1 MTKLR
6 TGIPKRTPQDTL
18 KLRHANPSKRP
29 KGQQYST
36 KVSRQIDKMGIFEKY
51 NLTEIDKDILKYKLK
66 YPQVTQSELAVL
78 VGTTP
83 HLVGR
88 TLRKPDARQLL
99 YEFEGD
105 WINKMEK
112 AKDKAVNNLIK
123 LLDHADPK
131 IRIRAIEDVLG
142 IGKTTLIPAGAT
154 DLEKLLLQ
162 LQQKR
167 QALVPVV
174 TVTEVIEP
182 AKLLPEHE
190 PVEIKQ
196 HEHEED
202 QEKANSSP
210 IHGREL

>member
-1 MTKLR
+1 MKLR
-6 TGIPKRTPQDTL
+6 TGIPKRKPQDTL
-18 KLRHANPSKRP
+18 KLRHVNPGKHP

-36 KVSRQIDKMGIFEKY
+36 KVSKQIDKMGIFEKY

-66 YPQVTQSELAVL
+66 YPQVTQGELAVL

-83 HLVGR
+83 QLVGK

-105 WINKMEK
+105 WIKKMEK

-123 LLDHADPK
+123 LLDHTDPK

-154 DLEKLLLQ
+154 DLEKFLLQ

-167 QALVPVV
+167 QQLIPVV

-182 AKLLPEHE
+182 PKQLPEHKPE
-190 PVEIKQ
+190 KVELNQ
-196 HEHEED
+196 TEGESET
-202 QEKANSSP
+202 
-210 IHGREL
+210 